1 MFSEHIV
8 YKTAQQLMCACT
20 TAVGRL
26 HISCCATVVQLMCG
40 IFLQVIE
47 LGECLD
53 GVFVVYDA
61 TCLSATVH
69 GEDGVTH
76 IHSLQWDAGGKDIS
90 QSASTCHIAVVDE
103 SLARNTSLLA
113 DSSEDGC

>member
-20 TAVGRL
+20 TTVGRL

-40 IFLQVIE
+40 IFLQAIE

-53 GVFVVYDA
+53 GVFVVDDA
-61 TCLSATVH
+61 SGLSTTVH
-69 GEDGVTH
+69 GEDGIAH
-76 IHSLQWDAGGKDIS
+76 IHSLQWDGGGEDIAEG
-90 QSASTCHIAVVDE
+90 ASTCYVAMIDE
-103 SLARNTSLLA
+103 TLARNTCFLA
-113 DSSEDGC
+113 DASKDSG